1 MRNKISAIIVDADY
15 QKHDYSQVKTD
26 STNDYA
32 EKYFELKILE
42 TTSGIIHEIYKF
54 RGVDAIITIGDESI
68 WGDLAYLPY
77 SIRKKWTHINTFDP
91 KQVVSNIINTF
102 LGNIERHDA
111 PLQFS
116 FFTCTYNTDEHK
128 LNRLYSSLCNQT
140 YKEWDWFIIDDS
152 PNEDTVNLIESLED
166 PRITVIKNH
175 SIHGNIGFNKHTVA
189 MMCDGDFLCE
199 VDHDDELTPDCLE
212 TIKAAYETYPDS
224 DFIYSCALELKMPGR
239 EPIIYGDGWGWGE
252 GLTKTDIV
260 NGEEFTFS
268 ESPGV
273 NPFSIRTIYS
283 QPNHIRCWKKSFYHA
298 LGGHNSDLAVLDDQ
312 ELIIRTFLSGKMT
325 KIDKALYIQY
335 EGEGERGV
343 SKENTQSIRFSEIQR
358 TTMLLKNRFDKLI
371 HQRILELGYDD
382 YAWDKQY
389 DSSILWRT
397 HKPGLN
403 IMSHLYK
410 P

>member
-26 STNDYA
+26 SANDYA

-91 KQVVSNIINTF
+91 KQVASNIVNTF

-116 FFTCTYNTDEHK
+116 FFTCTYNTDEYK

-212 TIKAAYETYPDS
+212 RLVGATERSSKPLDMVVGNYVFDGPELGCPHIAVDREFLNGREYIKAYCKEQIYPMDS
-224 DFIYSCALELKMPGR
+224 LR
-239 EPIIYGDGWGWGE
+239 R
-252 GLTKTDIV
+252 
-260 NGEEFTFS
+260 
-268 ESPGV
+268 SP
-273 NPFSIRTIYS
+273 Y
-283 QPNHIRCWKKSFYHA
+283 KSY
-298 LGGHNSDLAVLDDQ
+298 
-312 ELIIRTFLSGKMT
+312 
-325 KIDKALYIQY
+325 
-335 EGEGERGV
+335 
-343 SKENTQSIRFSEIQR
+343 
-358 TTMLLKNRFDKLI
+358 
-371 HQRILELGYDD
+371 
-382 YAWDKQY
+382 
-389 DSSILWRT
+389 
-397 HKPGLN
+397 
-403 IMSHLYK
+403 
-410 P
+410 